1 MLYKTNYNGYRVLA
15 SNLLTTNTYS
25 FSLNALPLMQGEVVT
40 DVYFDFG
47 TVPAG
52 FQSMSKPML
61 TVSVSPQATNGYY
74 VTNRADAGGQYL
86 GTWETGNTAWVT
98 IVRNLN
104 STPKPTLPQT
114 GY

>member
-1 MLYKTNYNGYRVLA
+1 MILSVRIW
-15 SNLLTTNTYS
+15 
-25 FSLNALPLMQGEVVT
+25 
-40 DVYFDFG
+40 
-47 TVPAG
+47 TVA
-52 FQSMSKPML
+52 
-61 TVSVSPQATNGYY
+61 VQATNGYY

-98 IVRNLN
+98 IVRNLS